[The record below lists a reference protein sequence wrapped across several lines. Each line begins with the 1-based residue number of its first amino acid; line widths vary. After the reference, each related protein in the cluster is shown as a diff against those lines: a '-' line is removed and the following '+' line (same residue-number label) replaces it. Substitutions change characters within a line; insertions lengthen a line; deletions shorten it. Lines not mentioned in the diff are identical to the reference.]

1 MRKKTKNRF
10 KSGASQP
17 GTAQVVA
24 GWLFCF
30 FGAMCLISL
39 FERDSCSLIMSHV
52 IIQLPVPVFS
62 RYSWSLIGLA
72 TRKGSESNSMVTYNR
87 EKKTRSLSSVI
98 PVCTQQQTTQI
109 WGSSRARREPL
120 SYLSRQLWT
129 GDSTGGRCC
138 VMLRVAADQNGKDRE
153 KKRINGTIKKKN

>member
-1 MRKKTKNRF
+1 
-10 KSGASQP
+10 
-17 GTAQVVA
+17 
-24 GWLFCF
+24 LF
-30 FGAMCLISL
+30 FGAMCLISS
-39 FERDSCSLIMSHV
+39 FERDSCSLMMSHV

-98 PVCTQQQTTQI
+98 PVCTSTQQQTTQI

-120 SYLSRQLWT
+120 SYLSRRLWT
-129 GDSTGGRCC
+129 GDSTGGDAVLCFVSQLTKTERIE
-138 VMLRVAADQNGKDRE
+138 R
-153 KKRINGTIKKKN
+153 KKESTVQ